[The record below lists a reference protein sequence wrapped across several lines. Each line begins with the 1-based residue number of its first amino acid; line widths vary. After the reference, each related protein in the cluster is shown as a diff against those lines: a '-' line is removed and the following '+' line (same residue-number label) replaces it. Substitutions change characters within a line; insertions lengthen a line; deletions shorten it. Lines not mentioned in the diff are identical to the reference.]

1 MSQRVKKTKVSMQGK
16 MSSVYRVRDL
26 VKVRE
31 LEGTEFRLFV
41 PQLDIYT
48 GDKLALVGPSGCGK
62 STLLDILALVLSPS
76 SVKRFEFT
84 PQGQRGSDIAIV
96 WSQKQHNKLSG
107 LRKHH
112 IGYVLQTGGLLP
124 YMTVRENINLLCRLL
139 SIDGDSLIEP
149 LAKRLGIV
157 RQLDK
162 LPGMLSVG
170 ERQRVAIARALAHR
184 PAIVIADEPTAS
196 LDPASAERI
205 MRLFV
210 ELTEELGLTVIIASH
225 DTTFMNVLGLHQ
237 LTHRFNIL
245 RSGSIVESVFME

>member
-1 MSQRVKKTKVSMQGK
+1 MPQRVTKSEVSAQGEP
-16 MSSVYRVRDL
+16 SSVYRIRDM

-62 STLLDILALVLSPS
+62 STLLDILAMVLSPS
-76 SVKRFEFT
+76 SVKQFEFA
-84 PQGQRGSDIAIV
+84 PLGQSVSDVANI
-96 WSQKQHNKLSG
+96 WSRNQQNKLSG

-124 YMTVRENINLLCRLL
+124 YMTVRENINLLCKLL
-139 SIDGDSLIEP
+139 SLDSNSLVEP
-149 LAKRLGIV
+149 LAQRLGIV

-225 DTTFMNVLGLHQ
+225 DTTFMNVLGLRQ
-237 LTHRFNIL
+237 LAHRFNIL
-245 RSGSIVESVFME
+245 RAGSIVESVFME